1 MKPQGIGIYEP
12 DKREIFKCI
21 YPDYICF
28 IVRLSI
34 GHVSI
39 WIMHERTVLVKMPYD
54 IEIICS

>member
-12 DKREIFKCI
+12 DKYEIFKCI

-34 GHVSI
+34 GHCEY
-39 WIMHERTVLVKMPYD
+39 MDYA
-54 IEIICS
+54 